1 MKNIIGIYTSPKTH
15 WVGDGFPV
23 RTLFSYDNL
32 GKHISP
38 FLLLDHAGPAQFT
51 PTSAR
56 RGVGQHPH
64 RGFET
69 VTIVYDGEVEHR
81 DSTGSGGKIGPGDVQ
96 WMTAASG
103 ILHEE
108 YHSEAFTKTGG
119 ALEMVQLWVNLP
131 AKDKMAEAGYQTILD
146 ADIPSIALKNKAGSL
161 RLIAGEFDG
170 HKGPAR
176 TFTPIDVWD
185 IRLNAGKVLNLDLH
199 EGRNTALVVL
209 RGTVQVNGQELVR
222 QGQLALFERNGDQLS
237 LEANGDAVVLLLSG
251 EPIDEPIVGHG
262 PFVMNSEQEIHQAFA
277 DFQSGRFGQM
287 QG

>member
-1 MKNIIGIYTSPKTH
+1 MKSIIGIYTSPQAH

-38 FLLLDHAGPAQFT
+38 FLLLDHAGPAEFT
-51 PTSAR
+51 PTTQR

-69 VTIVYDGEVEHR
+69 VTIVYNGELEHR

-108 YHSEAFTKTGG
+108 FHSEDFARSGG
-119 ALEMVQLWVNLP
+119 TLEMVQLWVNLP
-131 AKDKMAEAGYQTILD
+131 ARDKMADAGYQTILD
-146 ADIPSIALKNKAGSL
+146 SDIPSIALSNDAGSL

-170 HKGPAR
+170 HTGPSR

-185 IRLNAGKVLNLDLH
+185 LRLNAGKLLTLDLH

-209 RGTVQVNGQELVR
+209 RGAVQVNGQESVR
-222 QGQLALFERNGDQLS
+222 QGQLALLDRKGDQLT
-237 LEANGDAVVLLLSG
+237 LEASTDAVVLLLSG

-262 PFVMNSEQEIHQAFA
+262 PFVMNTEQEIHQAFA

-287 QG
+287 HG

>member
-1 MKNIIGIYTSPKTH
+1 MKNIIGIYTSPRGH

-38 FLLLDHAGPAQFT
+38 FLLLDHAGPAEFS
-51 PTSAR
+51 PTTAR

-69 VTIVYDGEVEHR
+69 VTIVYKGEVEHR
-81 DSTGSGGKIGPGDVQ
+81 DSTGSGGKIGPGDAQ

-108 YHSEAFTKTGG
+108 FHSQAFAKSGG
-119 ALEMVQLWVNLP
+119 TLEMVQLWVNLP
-131 AKDKMAEAGYQTILD
+131 ARDKMADAGYQTILD
-146 ADIPSIALKNKAGSL
+146 GDIPAIALKNDAGSL

-170 HKGPAR
+170 HTGPAR

-185 IRLNAGKVLNLDLH
+185 LRLKGDKLLNLDLH
-199 EGRNTALVVL
+199 DGRNTALVVL
-209 RGTVQVNGQELVR
+209 RGTVQVNGVELVR
-222 QGQLALFERNGDQLS
+222 QGQLALLERKGDQLS